1 MNEEYREQFLM
12 HYGVKGMRWGVRNDR
27 RKSGSKS
34 RKSSKFEIRAKQSKA
49 TENEVEDILS
59 TLTKTERERMGLKAN
74 EKYKKPHEHKL
85 VATRS
90 IQKENGKPVAFAD
103 LNEYDSG
110 FNVVVVTR
118 NGSEYRGKGYAA
130 KAIRECLDWYNK
142 SDESKPIIWWA
153 EKNNIG
159 SQKLAERTG
168 FIKDK
173 SIETSDDEWLRDNWV
188 KYTYGGDDMKEE
200 KIKHSSIDENELIHY
215 GVLGMKW
222 GIRRKRD
229 KQSSKQKFE
238 VKNNI
243 KQPKTNAK
251 AKKVDSK
258 GKKQDFDDRACCMDL
273 FE

>member
-1 MNEEYREQFLM
+1 MTAE
-12 HYGVKGMRWGVRNDR
+12 
-27 RKSGSKS
+27 KSSSKS
-34 RKSSKFEIRAKQSKA
+34 RKSSKFEIRTKQSKA

-118 NGSEYRGKGYAA
+118 NGSEYRGKGYAT
-130 KAIRECLDWYNK
+130 KAIRECLDWYDK

-153 EKNNIG
+153 EKNNVG

-188 KYTYGGDDMKEE
+188 KYTYGGNNVKED
-200 KIKHSSIDENELIHY
+200 KIISGSGDSIMY
-215 GVLGMKW
+215 G
-222 GIRRKRD
+222 D
-229 KQSSKQKFE
+229 
-238 VKNNI
+238 
-243 KQPKTNAK
+243 
-251 AKKVDSK
+251 
-258 GKKQDFDDRACCMDL
+258 
-273 FE
+273 